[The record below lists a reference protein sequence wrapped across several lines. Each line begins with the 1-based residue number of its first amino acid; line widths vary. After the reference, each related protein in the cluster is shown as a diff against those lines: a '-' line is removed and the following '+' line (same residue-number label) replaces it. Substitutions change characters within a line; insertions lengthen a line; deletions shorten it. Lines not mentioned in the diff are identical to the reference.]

1 MIQNLPITASDI
13 TNDHTIFGSNP
24 AGARGKTAQQ
34 KPYRLV
40 MDCVVVPTNF
50 IKLHKFVTIMSDVAF
65 VNSTLFLISMSRGIN
80 ILMVKHIQTHTD
92 KQLSKY

>member
-50 IKLHKFVTIMSDVAF
+50 IKLHKFVTIMSDVIF
-65 VNSTLFLISMSRGIN
+65 LNGVPFLIIMSHGIN
-80 ILMVKHIQTHTD
+80 FVMVKHIPTHTA
-92 KQLSKY
+92 KQLIKS